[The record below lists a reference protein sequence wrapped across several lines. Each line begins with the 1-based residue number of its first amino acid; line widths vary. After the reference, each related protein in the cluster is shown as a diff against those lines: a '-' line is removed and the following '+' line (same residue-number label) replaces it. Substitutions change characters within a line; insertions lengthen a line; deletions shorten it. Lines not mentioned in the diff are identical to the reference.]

1 MKHLPYFPLL
11 SLLVGALILGI
22 IKPSEGS
29 LSSAVDTPG
38 SLLSDLWLDRFPDPF
53 KILERIPLELER
65 DQSVALSPAR
75 VDWKETA
82 EGHEIMLDVPGL
94 KKDEVKIEV
103 EENRVL
109 SVSGERKREEEKKG
123 DQWHRVERSYGKFWR
138 QFKLPDNVDM
148 ESVKAKLENGV
159 LTINLTKLA
168 PEKGQSCTN
177 LANESGF
184 ATELGDGTCNISRST
199 TRGFKKT
206 GGLSQGNTRSVR
218 DKVDKHFAKGNN
230 QWSSHLLMK
239 C

>member
-1 MKHLPYFPLL
+1 MMKHLL
-11 SLLVGALILGI
+11 SIFFIGALLLGN
-22 IKPSEGS
+22 IKTSEGS
-29 LSSAVDTPG
+29 LSSALETTPG

-65 DQSVALSPAR
+65 DTSVALSPAR

-82 EGHEIMLDVPGL
+82 EGHEILLDVPGL

-109 SVSGERKREEEKKG
+109 RVSGERKREEEKKG

-159 LTINLTKLA
+159 LTINLTKLS
-168 PEKGQSCTN
+168 PEKVKGPRVVNIAAEEDQTAKISSS
-177 LANESGF
+177 ESK
-184 ATELGDGTCNISRST
+184 EL
-199 TRGFKKT
+199 
-206 GGLSQGNTRSVR
+206 
-218 DKVDKHFAKGNN
+218 
-230 QWSSHLLMK
+230 
-239 C
+239 